1 MIEVSQLLTN
11 HNSIISLKDMNGW
24 QPLHEAARGGHLD
37 ILKLL
42 LEIDD
47 NGDGNLHHNSERT
60 VRRRG
65 NKLKVDINSR
75 TNNGKGCTALWLAE
89 EHHGED
95 SDVSQLLRENGGI
108 SVGYDEDS
116 EEESTGERSDNDD

>member
-1 MIEVSQLLTN
+1 
-11 HNSIISLKDMNGW
+11 MNGW

-47 NGDGNLHHNSERT
+47 NRDDNLQNNNERT

-89 EHHGED
+89 ENHGED

-108 SVGYDEDS
+108 SVGYGEDS